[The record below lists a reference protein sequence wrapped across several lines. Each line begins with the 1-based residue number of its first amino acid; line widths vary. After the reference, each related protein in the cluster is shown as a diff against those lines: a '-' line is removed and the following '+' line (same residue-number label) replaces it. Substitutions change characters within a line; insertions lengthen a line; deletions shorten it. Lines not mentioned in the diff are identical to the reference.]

1 MPKPDDAA
9 AAVVALET
17 RMARVHATRAESLDV
32 LKANNPWPRAEFPA
46 KAPGLDWA
54 GVSVGARLDREPII
68 VVWHPAATRGLSA
81 LVRSEPLSSWKHWLT
96 FHAIDRNAAMLPR
109 AFVDARFAFH
119 GKVLNGTPQ
128 LAERWKRG
136 IAATNAALPEAVGQ
150 LYVGRF
156 FPPETKAQMQAMV
169 KNLIAAFG
177 ARIDR
182 LEWMSPA
189 TKVKAKQKLATLR
202 VGVGYPDTW
211 TDYRPLQIVKGDAFG
226 NRQRAELFDYQR
238 HLGKL
243 GAPVDKG
250 EWWMSPQTVNAVNL
264 PLQNALNFPAAI
276 LAPPYFDAAA
286 PAATNYGAI
295 GAVIGH
301 EITHSFD
308 DQGAMFD
315 ADGRLA
321 NWWTTD
327 DLQHFQAA
335 GAQLAAQYDAYM
347 PFPDLHLN
355 GRQTLSENIAD
366 VAGLA
371 TAYDGWRASLGERG
385 RAGRGRLQR
394 PAAVL
399 PRLRAKLAGEVA
411 RAGAAPG
418 GDHRRPRAGRISRRR
433 GAQSRCVVR
442 RIRGEAGAEAV
453 LTARSARARLVTRF
467 IDRCGR
473 RSGGSVGRKSA
484 IAGSVSRYCD
494 CTIDWCMSVLARIP
508 TLELSTTGTK
518 PASLSPVSCRA
529 MHAATMWS
537 CWRCRAVACP
547 SRMKWPSALHVP
559 LDVFTVRKLGVPGHP
574 ELAMG
579 AIASGGV
586 QVLNE
591 EVLAWYRPSADTL
604 EAVARVEMREL
615 ERRERLYRE
624 GRPLVLVEGRTV
636 ILVDD
641 GLATGSTMRAA
652 VQAVRQLH
660 AGAGGGGRT
669 RRRARY
675 LPRDAA
681 GGRRRGVRA
690 DAGPLHGRRRLVR
703 GFQRDD
709 RRRGAPAVAERR
721 PARQPR

>member
-1 MPKPDDAA
+1 MLIRVPHVASTVLLAASVVAVAGCRSPEAPSTPHGLDLTAIDRTVAAGDDFYAFANGAWLKRTEIPADRSTWGPSEAMTEDTAQRTRQLLEAAATVPPAAGTVQQQAADYYASYMDESAIEGKGLAPLTPMLDRIAAIDSPSALSRALGEELRADVDALNATNFHTDRLFGVWVTGNLNDPAKSVPYLLQGGLDMPDREYYVADSPRMASVRQAFTVHVSRMLTLAGVQKPDGAA

-17 RMARVHATRAESLDV
+17 RMARVHATRADSLDV
-32 LKANNPWPRAEFPA
+32 LKANNPWARAEVPA
-46 KAPGLDWA
+46 RAPGLDWA
-54 GVSVGARLDREPII
+54 AFLTGARLDREPAII
-68 VVWHPAATRGLSA
+68 VWHPAATRGLSA

-96 FHAIDRNAAMLPR
+96 FHAVDRNAAVLPK

-119 GKVLNGTPQ
+119 GSVLSGTPQ

-136 IAATNAALPEAVGQ
+136 IAATNAGLPEAVGQ
-150 LYVGRF
+150 LYVARF

-169 KNLIAAFG
+169 RNLIVAFG

-182 LEWMSPA
+182 LEWMSPV

-202 VGVGYPDTW
+202 VGVGYPDKW

-321 NWWTTD
+321 NWWTPD

-371 TAYDGWRASLGERG
+371 TAYDGWRASLGNTDP
-385 RAGRGRLQR
+385 
-394 PAAVL
+394 PALGGFSGAQQFLLAYAQSWLVKWREPALRQAVITD
-399 PRLRAKLAGEVA
+399 GH
-411 RAGAAPG
+411 APG
-418 GDHRRPRAGRISRRR
+418 
-433 GAQSRCVVR
+433 
-442 RIRGEAGAEAV
+442 E
-453 LTARSARARLVTRF
+453 
-467 IDRCGR
+467 
-473 RSGGSVGRKSA
+473 
-484 IAGSVSRYCD
+484 Y
-494 CTIDWCMSVLARIP
+494 
-508 TLELSTTGTK
+508 
-518 PASLSPVSCRA
+518 
-529 MHAATMWS
+529 
-537 CWRCRAVACP
+537 
-547 SRMKWPSALHVP
+547 
-559 LDVFTVRKLGVPGHP
+559 
-574 ELAMG
+574 
-579 AIASGGV
+579 
-586 QVLNE
+586 
-591 EVLAWYRPSADTL
+591 
-604 EAVARVEMREL
+604 
-615 ERRERLYRE
+615 
-624 GRPLVLVEGRTV
+624 
-636 ILVDD
+636 
-641 GLATGSTMRAA
+641 
-652 VQAVRQLH
+652 
-660 AGAGGGGRT
+660 
-669 RRRARY
+669 
-675 LPRDAA
+675 
-681 GGRRRGVRA
+681 RA
-690 DAGPLHGRRRLVR
+690 DAVR
-703 GFQRDD
+703 NLDAWYDAFEVKPGGALFLPSD
-709 RRRGAPAVAERR
+709 RRVRVW
-721 PARQPR
+721 